1 MATKDNDKS
10 KTSKTARVMNLLSKK
25 PDPAQQEEGLETAG
39 NRPASQPLPPI
50 ISSLAPDAAVSAQI
64 KDALEDALE
73 NEQKIPL
80 DLEQTPPPQPEP
92 EPAPQPEPV
101 PPPQLEPE
109 PAPAPMPQP
118 EPQPEPAQQPQQP
131 EAEPTAITDSILPLA
146 RHLASLPIDGYI
158 NVMQVLV
165 EEKAPRYAQMFDVCQ
180 CEQCMADIKALALNN
195 LPPKYVV
202 MRQGDVI
209 PKLTFYEGKY
219 GSDIIAQLLNAC
231 RIVKEHPHHNR

>member
-25 PDPAQQEEGLETAG
+25 PDPAQQEEGAEATAG
-39 NRPASQPLPPI
+39 RPAAQPLPPI

-80 DLEQTPPPQPEP
+80 DLEQTPAPQPEPEPVPEPKAESKPEPEPEPAPAPQSEPMPEP
-92 EPAPQPEPV
+92 EPAPQ
-101 PPPQLEPE
+101 Q
-109 PAPAPMPQP
+109 PAS
-118 EPQPEPAQQPQQP
+118 
-131 EAEPTAITDSILPLA
+131 EPTTIGDTVLPLA
-146 RHLASLPIDGYI
+146 RHLATLPLDGYI

-180 CEQCMADIKALALNN
+180 CEQCMADIKALALNH